1 MGIIMVDKPTYN
13 WGAPSCMEKHHVL
26 WVNQLF
32 LSISMTTMFNSYI
45 SWQMGYTPIGF
56 FLGKLS
62 YFTHLNELR
71 P

>member
-1 MGIIMVDKPTYN
+1 MVDKPTYN

-45 SWQMGYTPIGF
+45 GWQMGYTPIG
-56 FLGKLS
+56 LIWVNYHISL
-62 YFTHLNELR
+62 T
-71 P
+71 